1 VSVPKHLPVS
11 VPKHLEPEPERRA
24 FIPIAEPSLGE
35 REAELV
41 ADAVRSGWVSSIGE
55 YVTTFEEGL
64 ASRCGVAHAIATSNG
79 TTALHLALAVAG
91 VGPEDEVVVP
101 SLTFVATAA
110 AVRYVGASP
119 VFAESD
125 PAHWCVD
132 PGDVANRITSHTR
145 ALLPVDLYGHPAD
158 MDALAEIAA
167 EHELVMVEDAAEALG
182 ARYRGRPAGGLG
194 LLGVLS
200 FYGNKLITTGEGG
213 AVLTDDPALA
223 ERARLL
229 RDHAMDPDRRYWHGE
244 IGFNYRITNM
254 QAALGVAQLERLDEF
269 LERKRQ
275 IAAAYQVGLQDLPGV
290 TLQEEADWASSA
302 WWMTTLRI
310 DSSRVHRDELATRLR
325 AAGVDS
331 RPTFVPLHLLPH
343 LRQEGTLPVA
353 EAIGSEG
360 LSLPSS
366 TSLTDAEL
374 DHVIASVRAAVT
386 RS

>member
-1 VSVPKHLPVS
+1 MSVAKRLD
-11 VPKHLEPEPERRA
+11 PEPERRA
-24 FIPIAEPSLGE
+24 FIPISEPSLGE
-35 REAELV
+35 REIELV
-41 ADAVRSGWVSSIGE
+41 SDAVRSGWVSSIGE
-55 YVTTFEEGL
+55 YVTAFEKEL

-91 VGPEDEVVVP
+91 VGPDDEVIVP

-119 VFAESD
+119 VLADSD
-125 PAHWCVD
+125 PAHWCLD
-132 PGDVANRITSHTR
+132 PEDVANRITPRTR
-145 ALLPVDLYGHPAD
+145 ALVAVDLYGHPAD
-158 MDALAEIAA
+158 MDALAEIAS
-167 EHELVMVEDAAEALG
+167 EDGLILVEDAAESLG
-182 ARYRGRPAGGLG
+182 ADYRGRPAGGLG

-223 ERARLL
+223 DRARLL
-229 RDHAMDPDRRYWHGE
+229 RDHAMDPKRRYWHGE

-269 LERKRQ
+269 LARKRE
-275 IAAAYQVGLQDLPGV
+275 IAAVYRAGLEDLPGV
-290 TLQEEADWASSA
+290 TLQAEADWARSS

-310 DSSRVHRDELATRLR
+310 DAARGVDRDELAVRLR
-325 AAGVDS
+325 EDGVDS
-331 RPTFVPLHLLPH
+331 RPAFVPLHLLPH

-353 EAIGSEG
+353 EAVGTEG

-366 TSLTDAEL
+366 TSLTDSEL
-374 DHVIASVRAAVT
+374 EYVIGAVRRAMR

>member
-1 VSVPKHLPVS
+1 MSVAKR
-11 VPKHLEPEPERRA
+11 LEPEPERRA

-35 REAELV
+35 REVELV

-55 YVTTFEEGL
+55 YVTAFEDEL

-91 VGPEDEVVVP
+91 IGPADEVIVP

-119 VFAESD
+119 VLAESD

-132 PGDVANRITSHTR
+132 PADVASRVTPRTR
-145 ALLPVDLYGHPAD
+145 AIVAVDLYGHPAD
-158 MDALAEIAA
+158 MDALNEIAA
-167 EHELVMVEDAAEALG
+167 AHDLTVVEDAAESLG
-182 ARYRGRPAGGLG
+182 AVYRQRPAGGLG
-194 LLGVLS
+194 HLGILS

-223 ERARLL
+223 DRARLL

-269 LERKRQ
+269 LARKRE
-275 IAAAYQVGLQDLPGV
+275 IAAVYRAGLQDVPGV
-290 TLQEEADWASSA
+290 SFQEEADWASSS

-310 DSSRVHRDELATRLR
+310 DASHGVDRDELAVRLR
-325 AAGVDS
+325 AGGVDS
-331 RPTFVPLHLLPH
+331 RPAFVPLHLLPH
-343 LRQEGTLPVA
+343 LRQEGPLPVA
-353 EAIGSEG
+353 EAVGSEG

-366 TSLTDAEL
+366 TSLTDSEL
-374 DHVIASVRAAVT
+374 EHVIGSVRNALS